1 MSIYVSLFFISL
13 IINYFFIKY
22 YDSKRFNYKIQIQN
36 IHDHSVSRF
45 GGYTFII
52 CMIYISLF
60 NREIFLLQFILI
72 SLIAIIP
79 AILEDLNFE
88 IKPII
93 RLLLTL
99 ICCFILIISFDQLP
113 LFNFGYF
120 NLIFNN
126 NIFQII
132 FFTLCLAIVTNGQNM
147 IDGANGLSGFSSIT
161 TFSCIFYISTIYNDE
176 LLKLVSLSILILIFS
191 FLIFNFPK
199 GLIF

>member
-93 RLLLTL
+93 RLLLINL
-99 ICCFILIISFDQLP
+99 LL
-113 LFNFGYF
+113 YF
-120 NLIFNN
+120 NN
-126 NIFQII
+126 
-132 FFTLCLAIVTNGQNM
+132 
-147 IDGANGLSGFSSIT
+147 
-161 TFSCIFYISTIYNDE
+161 E
-176 LLKLVSLSILILIFS
+176 L
-191 FLIFNFPK
+191 
-199 GLIF
+199 